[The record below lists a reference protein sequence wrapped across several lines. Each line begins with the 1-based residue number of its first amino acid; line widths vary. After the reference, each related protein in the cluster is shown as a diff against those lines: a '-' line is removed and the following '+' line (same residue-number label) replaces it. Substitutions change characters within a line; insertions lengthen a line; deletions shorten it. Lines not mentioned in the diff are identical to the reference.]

1 MNVMS
6 TKKLNVIGMLVLF
19 ITLGFNSSLF
29 AQETEKA
36 NELGVFTFENEVMD
50 YGTIE
55 QKADGVR
62 VFKFTNTGKA
72 PIVITNAK
80 GSCGCTVPT
89 YSKNVIAPNETGE
102 IEVKYD
108 TNRIGK
114 FTKTITLTSNASE
127 PTKVLRI
134 KGEVLKPNTEEAPK
148 S

>member
-1 MNVMS
+1 MNAMS
-6 TKKLNVIGMLVLF
+6 TKKLNQITVMGIAMFF
-19 ITLGFNSSLF
+19 ITLSSLF
-29 AQETEKA
+29 AQETAKSDK
-36 NELGVFTFENEVMD
+36 LGVFTFENEVID

-62 VFKFTNTGKA
+62 VFKFTNTGEA

-134 KGEVLKPNTEEAPK
+134 KGEVLKPSAEEAPK